1 MLPMTDAARQ
11 SITGTRSRESVQV
24 DAYLGDDL
32 VRAGLRVESW
42 SLTWDASR
50 AVQCSGT
57 IKIIDEDGTLQPWVL
72 GDVLGPGARL
82 RLTWIA
88 EDGSRIPRAVVVVTK
103 PEPEQFWQLTR
114 AGGVERWLTTG
125 GVITCAVEDTSI
137 LLQRDK
143 LQAKT
148 PGDERSDVVKETR
161 RLLAGT
167 VPLVDDSKNLTLP
180 KVTAGTIYEKERLDA
195 IDDLLSHGGL
205 ARRTDG
211 EGTMHLIDP
220 KKGADVPVW
229 KIQGGDFMAAL
240 VSLSRSM
247 DLGTV
252 YNSVVATSQGGK
264 GEYVGRAYLD
274 RGVAKWGG
282 QLGNST
288 EFYSSPLID
297 STLAAE
303 RAAATRLA
311 SQTGPKTTRLK
322 VQCLP
327 HPGLELYD
335 WVTVAVPTRSG
346 KAIDVTGQVMSLTLG
361 GDAMG
366 GVTASTLEVDVDA
379 NEIRSVIIGD
389 KQS

>member
-57 IKIIDEDGTLQPWVL
+57 IKAIDEDGTLQPWVL
-72 GDVLGPGARL
+72 GDTLGPGARL

-88 EDGSRIPRAVVVVTK
+88 EDGSRIPRAVVVITR

-114 AGGVERWLTTG
+114 AGSVERWLPTG
-125 GVITCAVEDTSI
+125 GVVTCAVEDTSI

-148 PGDERSDVVKETR
+148 PGDERSDVVKEVR
-161 RLLAGT
+161 RLLAGV

-180 KVTAGTIYEKERLDA
+180 KVAAGTIFERERLDA

-211 EGTMHLIDP
+211 EGVMHILDP
-220 KKGADVPVW
+220 RKGADAPLW

-252 YNSVVATSQGGK
+252 YNSVVATSQGSQA
-264 GEYVGRAYLD
+264 EFVGRAYLD
-274 RGVAKWGG
+274 RGVSRWNGP
-282 QLGNST
+282 LGNST

-297 STLAAE
+297 STTAAE

-311 SQTGPKTTRLK
+311 NQTGPKTTRLK
-322 VQCLP
+322 AQCLP

-346 KAIDVTGQVMSLTLG
+346 RAIDVTGQVMSLTLG
-361 GDAMG
+361 GDARG

-379 NEIRSVIIGD
+379 NEMRSVILGD

>member
-1 MLPMTDAARQ
+1 MLSMTDAARQ

-32 VRAGLRVESW
+32 VRANLRVESW
-42 SLTWDASR
+42 SLTWDSSR

-57 IKIIDEDGTLQPWVL
+57 VKIIDEDGTLQPWVL
-72 GDVLGPGARL
+72 GDVLAPGARL
-82 RLTWIA
+82 HLTWIA
-88 EDGSRIPRAVVVVTK
+88 EDGSRIPRASLVVTK
-103 PEPEQFWQLTR
+103 PEPEQYWRLTK
-114 AGGVERWLTTG
+114 AGGVERWLPTG
-125 GVITCAVEDTSI
+125 GVVTCAVEDTSL

-148 PGDERSDVVKETR
+148 PATEGADVVSEVR
-161 RLLAGT
+161 RLLAST
-167 VPLVDDSKNLTLP
+167 VPVVDDSKNLVPP
-180 KVTAGTIYEKERLDA
+180 KVTAGTIFEKERLDG

-211 EGTMHLIDP
+211 EGIMHILDP
-220 KKGADVPVW
+220 RKGADAPLW
-229 KIQGGDFMAAL
+229 RIQGGDFMAAL

-247 DLGTV
+247 DLGAV
-252 YNSVVATSQGGK
+252 YNSVVATSQGSQ

-274 RGVAKWGG
+274 TGVSRWGG
-282 QLGNST
+282 PLGNAT

-297 STLAAE
+297 STRAAE

-311 SQTGPKTTRLK
+311 NQTGPKTTALK

-327 HPGLELYD
+327 HPGLEIYD

-346 KAIDVTGQVMSLTLG
+346 RAVPVTGQVKSMTLG
-361 GDAMG
+361 GDAQN
-366 GVTASTLEVDVDA
+366 GVSASTLEVDVDA
-379 NEIRSVIIGD
+379 SEMRSVILED

>member
-1 MLPMTDAARQ
+1 MLAMTDAARQ

-42 SLTWDASR
+42 SLTWDAGR

-57 IKIIDEDGTLQPWVL
+57 VKIIDEDGTLQPWVL
-72 GDVLGPGARL
+72 GDTLGPGARL

-88 EDGSRIPRAVVVVTK
+88 EDGSRIPRAVLVVTK

-114 AGGVERWLTTG
+114 AGGVERWLPTG
-125 GVITCAVEDTSI
+125 GVVTCSVEDTSI

-148 PGDERSDVVKETR
+148 AGDERSDVVKETR

-167 VPLVDDSKNLTLP
+167 IPLVDDSKNLALA
-180 KVTAGTIYEKERLDA
+180 KVASGTIYEKERLDA

-211 EGTMHLIDP
+211 EGTMHIIDP
-220 KKGADVPVW
+220 KKGADSPVW
-229 KIQGGDFMAAL
+229 RIQGGDFMAAL

-252 YNSVVATSQGGK
+252 YNSVVATSQGGQ
-264 GEYVGRAYLD
+264 GEHIGRAYLD
-274 RGVAKWGG
+274 HGVSRWGG
-282 QLGNST
+282 PLGNST

-297 STLAAE
+297 STTAAE

-311 SQTGPKTTRLK
+311 EQTGPKTTRLK
-322 VQCLP
+322 IQCLP
-327 HPGLELYD
+327 HPGLEIYD

-346 KAIDVTGQVMSLTLG
+346 RAIDVTGQVRSMSLG
-361 GDAMG
+361 GDAQS
-366 GVTASTLEVDVDA
+366 GVAASTLEVDVDA
-379 NEIRSVIIGD
+379 SEMRAVILGD
-389 KQS
+389 KAS